1 MEIQVMK
8 LSELRPAEYNPRKDL
23 TPEDGEFQKIVRSI
37 QEFGLVEPIIWNR
50 QTGHIVSGHQRIKAL
65 RETGVTETEVV
76 VLDCGLREEKILN
89 ITLNRTKGKWDND
102 KLADLLR
109 ELSEAG
115 GVEFTGFDE
124 WELQGL
130 IDRYDQLSGILDY
143 DPPGESGGDEGD
155 DGEADDPEPGTFDLT
170 FQIPIEYEDDINLF
184 MQSVEAPEAELAA
197 AVVNYIRLGV

>member
-23 TPEDGEFQKIVRSI
+23 TPEDGEFQKIMRSI

-65 RETGVTETEVV
+65 RETGATETEVV
-76 VLDCGLREEKILN
+76 VIDCGLRDEKILN
-89 ITLNRTKGKWDND
+89 ITLNRTKGKWDNN
-102 KLADLLR
+102 KLAALLR
-109 ELSEAG
+109 ELNEAG

-130 IDRYDQLSGILDY
+130 IDQYDQLSGILEY
-143 DPPGESGGDEGD
+143 TPPGENDGGEDGGDES
-155 DGEADDPEPGTFDLT
+155 EEPEPDTFELT
-170 FQIPIEYEDDINLF
+170 FQIPIEHEDEINLF
-184 MQSVEAPEAELAA
+184 MQSEEAPEAELAA
-197 AVVNYIRLGV
+197 AVVNYIRLEA